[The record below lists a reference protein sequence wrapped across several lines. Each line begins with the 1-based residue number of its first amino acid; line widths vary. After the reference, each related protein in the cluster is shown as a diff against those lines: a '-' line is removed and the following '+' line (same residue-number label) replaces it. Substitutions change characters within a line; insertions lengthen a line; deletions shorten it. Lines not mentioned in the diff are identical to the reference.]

1 MGSPTL
7 LGIRPTEA
15 QSGGSRDIGRR
26 AACKA
31 LGLSAL
37 AIGSGLGRRRAHAAP
52 AAADVLVLGG
62 GLAGLAA
69 ARHLAAA
76 GVRPLV
82 LEARD
87 RPGGRAYTGFDLP
100 DRAEFG
106 AVEIGDS
113 YTRLHALAQGCG
125 LQVAP
130 TARNRPSGLTLHVNG
145 QTIEASGWPESTANR
160 LTGAERQVLPGHL
173 ERHYLTSD
181 IPLARPAD
189 WDSPTARSLDRAIG
203 AELRARGAS
212 DEAMNLVNV
221 AGNHNHSDAV
231 SVLGWW
237 RSALLFRQE
246 TGVGRIT
253 AGTGALARCLAAE
266 LGSAMRYRSVVTA
279 VSADNGLV
287 KVRLSDGTELRARN
301 CICTLPLPA
310 LRNVRLN
317 LPLDPDQHHAIA
329 GAAYTQV
336 TVALFDADAFWE
348 DDGLPIAMWTDSP
361 LERLF
366 PRIHVETG
374 ECIGFK
380 AFINGNGTAALDAL
394 DDAAFAEL
402 ALATFARIRPS
413 SAGRVR
419 YLTRHAWGTDPF
431 AGGAYAAW
439 PPGQVADW
447 RAAVRRP
454 AGAVRF
460 AGEHTADA
468 PGVEGAIRSGEDAAA
483 TILDSLQEAAS

>member
-1 MGSPTL
+1 MN
-7 LGIRPTEA
+7 ED
-15 QSGGSRDIGRR
+15 GGFGRR
-26 AACKA
+26 EALKA

-37 AIGSGLGRRRAHAAP
+37 ALSGGIGQRPARAAP
-52 AAADVLVLGG
+52 ASPDVLVLGA

-69 ARHLAAA
+69 ARRLAAA

-87 RPGGRAYTGFDLP
+87 RPGGRVHTAFDLP

-113 YTRLHALAQGCG
+113 YTRLHALAHACG

-130 TARNRPSGLTLHVNG
+130 MADRRSSGLTLHVNG
-145 QTIEASGWPESTANR
+145 QTLEAGGWPESPANR
-160 LTGAERQVLPGHL
+160 LTGTERQVLPGHL
-173 ERHYLTSD
+173 EKHYLAAD
-181 IPLARPAD
+181 LPLARAAD
-189 WDSPTARSLDRAIG
+189 WDSPATRSLDRAIG

-212 DEAMNLVNV
+212 DEAMRLVNV

-266 LGSAMRYRSVVTA
+266 LGGAVRYRSVVTA
-279 VSADNGLV
+279 ISADNGHA
-287 KVRLSDGTELRARN
+287 KVRLADGTELRARS
-301 CICTLPLPA
+301 CICALPLPA
-310 LRNVRLN
+310 LRNVRLE
-317 LPLDPDQHHAIA
+317 LPLDAIQRRVIA
-329 GAAYTQV
+329 EAAYTQV
-336 TVALFDADAFWE
+336 TVALFDADPFWE
-348 DDGLPIAMWTDSP
+348 EDGLPAAMWTDSP

-366 PRIHVETG
+366 PRIDPDTG
-374 ECIGFK
+374 KCIGLK
-380 AFINGNGTAALDAL
+380 AFVNGAGATALDAL
-394 DDAAFAEL
+394 SEAAFAEL

-419 YLTRHAWGTDPF
+419 YLTRHAWGADPF

-439 PPGQVADW
+439 PPGQVAEW

-454 AGAVRF
+454 VGPVRF

-468 PGVEGAIRSGEDAAA
+468 PGVEGAVRSGEDAAA
-483 TILDSLQEAAS
+483 ALVGSLQAAAS

>member
-1 MGSPTL
+1 M
-7 LGIRPTEA
+7 GIRPTEA
-15 QSGGSRDIGRR
+15 RTEGSRGIGRR

-31 LGLSAL
+31 LSLPAL
-37 AIGSGLGRRRAHAAP
+37 AIGSGLGRRLAHAAP
-52 AAADVLVLGG
+52 VAADVLVLGG

-69 ARHLAAA
+69 ARRLAAS

-87 RPGGRAYTGFDLP
+87 RPGGRAHTRFDLP

-130 TARNRPSGLTLHVNG
+130 AAGNRSSGLTLHVNG
-145 QTIEASGWPESTANR
+145 QTLEASGWPESPANR

-173 ERHYLTSD
+173 ERHYLAAD

-189 WDSPTARSLDRAIG
+189 WDSPAAHSLDRAIG
-203 AELRARGAS
+203 AEMRARGAS
-212 DEAMNLVNV
+212 DEAMRLVNV
-221 AGNHNHSDAV
+221 AGNHNHSDGV

-246 TGVGRIT
+246 TGVGHIT

-266 LGSAMRYRSVVTA
+266 LGGTMRYRSVVTA
-279 VSADNGLV
+279 ISADNRLT
-287 KVRLSDGTELRARN
+287 KVRLADGAELRARN
-301 CICTLPLPA
+301 CVCTLPLPT
-310 LRNVRLN
+310 LRRVRLD
-317 LPLDPDQHHAIA
+317 LPLGSGQRRAIA
-329 GAAYTQV
+329 EAAYTQV

-348 DDGLPIAMWTDSP
+348 EDGLPAAMWTDSP

-366 PRIHVETG
+366 PRIHAEIG
-374 ECIGFK
+374 KCIGFK
-380 AFINGNGTAALDAL
+380 AFINGAGAVALDAL
-394 DDAAFAEL
+394 SEVAFAKL

-439 PPGQVADW
+439 PPGQVAEM

-454 AGAVRF
+454 AGPVRF
-460 AGEHTADA
+460 AGEHTANA

-483 TILDSLQEAAS
+483 TILDSLQVAAS